1 MFTHISDVFNN
12 FISFFLMN
20 RLLISLIIISFLCA
34 DIPVLAGISP
44 KALQKIKAD
53 IEKQIPTLKVSLIK
67 EGLNKDHIDFSLDT
81 FRIEHITDKR
91 LELDNSTNGVKETLH
106 DMIFDYDKLMNKYFN
121 KLLKLLS
128 EDDKIS
134 LTTAQKAW
142 IAHRDTEEQLINTL
156 SKQQYSGGGAEQSII
171 SLSLYA
177 DLIENRA
184 ITIFDYFNDIVQDE

>member
-1 MFTHISDVFNN
+1 
-12 FISFFLMN
+12 MN
-20 RLLISLIIISFLCA
+20 RLFISLFIISFLFV
-34 DIPVLAGISP
+34 DIPAKAGISP

-53 IEKQIPTLKVSLIK
+53 IEKQIPALRESLIK

-91 LELDNSTNGVKETLH
+91 LELDNSPIAVKATLN

-134 LTTAQKAW
+134 LTTAQKTW
-142 IAHRDTEEQLINTL
+142 IAYRDTEEQLINTL

-171 SLSLYA
+171 SISIYA

-184 ITIFDYFNDIVQDE
+184 ITIFDYYNDIVQEE